1 MSTIQRKP
9 RSAHMTCTG
18 GGLATVAASA
28 LASLA
33 FAAPSLA
40 DEQPASAAA
49 AGGSQAN
56 ASGPVLPPPPI
67 PESIRKRYE
76 EMQLK
81 QLASKPEDGLPL
93 PPIPKSIKHKFVK
106 KITIKKIKVKK
117 LRRSGS
123 SSPSR

>member
-1 MSTIQRKP
+1 
-9 RSAHMTCTG
+9 
-18 GGLATVAASA
+18 
-28 LASLA
+28 
-33 FAAPSLA
+33 
-40 DEQPASAAA
+40 
-49 AGGSQAN
+49 
-56 ASGPVLPPPPI
+56 
-67 PESIRKRYE
+67 
-76 EMQLK
+76 MQLK

>member
-18 GGLATVAASA
+18 GGLATVAATA

-67 PESIRKRYE
+67 PH
-76 EMQLK
+76 
-81 QLASKPEDGLPL
+81 
-93 PPIPKSIKHKFVK
+93 PPCS
-106 KITIKKIKVKK
+106 T
-117 LRRSGS
+117 LTT
-123 SSPSR
+123 SSPSHRCCAAAISCSTSPGGRCTGPGRR